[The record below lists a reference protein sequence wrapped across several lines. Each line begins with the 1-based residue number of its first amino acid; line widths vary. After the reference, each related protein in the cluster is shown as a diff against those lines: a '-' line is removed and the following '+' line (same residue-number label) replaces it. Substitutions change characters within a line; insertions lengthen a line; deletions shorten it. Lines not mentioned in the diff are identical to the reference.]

1 MFFMV
6 SDLECSTL
14 ISATNIFYVS
24 GSTDPWH
31 SLAVVKDP
39 VAGSKGILIEG
50 ADHIDFMFLH
60 GYNDEVNK
68 RVNDTREQI
77 KELLAKALGKKIIQ
91 FDIIITDIMDRDRI
105 RMAINIT
112 NRMAINTTT
121 RVAISIMVNL
131 PRIRKL

>member
-77 KELLAKALGKKIIQ
+77 KELLAKALGKKLYSLIKSLLTSWTGIESGWPSTSQ
-91 FDIIITDIMDRDRI
+91 TGWPS
-105 RMAINIT
+105 T
-112 NRMAINTTT
+112 PPPGWP
-121 RVAISIMVNL
+121 S
-131 PRIRKL
+131 PSW